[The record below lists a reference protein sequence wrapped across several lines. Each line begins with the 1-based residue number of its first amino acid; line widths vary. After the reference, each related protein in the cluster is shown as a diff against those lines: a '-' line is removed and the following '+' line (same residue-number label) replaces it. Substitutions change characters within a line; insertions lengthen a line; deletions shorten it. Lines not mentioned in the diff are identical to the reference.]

1 MSIKNIRLE
10 VMQFLEKNID
20 TFVDQYLI
28 PVEKIWQPSDLLPDS
43 QNETFFEDVKE
54 LREIAKELPY
64 DFWVVLVG
72 DTITEEAL
80 PTYESW
86 LMDVEGVN
94 QVDEGG
100 NGWSKWIRNW
110 TGEENRH
117 GDLLNKYLY
126 LSGRVNMRE
135 IEMTTQHLINDGFDI
150 GTGRDPYKNFV
161 YTSFQELAT
170 YVSHNRVSQIAK
182 KFGDNKLSKMCKLI
196 AGDEMRH
203 HHAYSEFVNRIFQV
217 DPSEMMLAFQY
228 MMKQKIVMPAHFLR
242 ESGEKISTAFE
253 QFSDSAQR
261 IGVYTA
267 TDYIDIMQK
276 LIEKWEISKITG
288 LTDEAEKAR
297 DFLMKLPARMA
308 RISERLVIPAESHI
322 FKWVE
327 PATLKS

>member
-10 VMQFLEKNID
+10 VMQFLEKNVD
-20 TFVDQYLI
+20 SFVEQYLI
-28 PVEKIWQPSDLLPDS
+28 PVEKIWQPTDFLPNS
-43 QNETFFEDVKE
+43 QGENFFEEVKE

-64 DFWVVLVG
+64 DFWVTLVG

-86 LMDVEGVN
+86 LMDVEGVD
-94 QVDEGG
+94 QVDQVENGG
-100 NGWSKWIRNW
+100 NGWARWVKQW

-182 KFGDNKLSKMCKLI
+182 NFGDKKLSKLCKMI
-196 AGDEMRH
+196 AGDEMRI
-203 HHAYSEFVNRIFQV
+203 AN
-217 DPSEMMLAFQY
+217 L
-228 MMKQKIVMPAHFLR
+228 
-242 ESGEKISTAFE
+242 
-253 QFSDSAQR
+253 
-261 IGVYTA
+261 
-267 TDYIDIMQK
+267 
-276 LIEKWEISKITG
+276 
-288 LTDEAEKAR
+288 
-297 DFLMKLPARMA
+297 
-308 RISERLVIPAESHI
+308 
-322 FKWVE
+322 
-327 PATLKS
+327 